1 MTYSASVST
10 EEKIAVR
17 GRSVDIFYYIATALL
32 FLFVFYFL
40 FLRIMNFEMRRDEQ
54 LYVPP
59 IRLLNDH
66 ALYSD
71 FFYNHPPGSAWYFY
85 GIGKLV
91 EPSHLL
97 LSGRVGVFLAWI
109 LFAAVVAGVVHAL
122 TRSAWATVCVVIVSL
137 VNELF
142 LTQTGVSAT
151 NNFLPW
157 PFAFLGLSLFLFAL
171 RNERHRAA
179 LVALAGFFL
188 ALAVSFKLSA
198 VAFIP
203 AVAVAAFLLPRSL
216 NLKDR
221 IVQVAGPLLIGGLV
235 GGAPILVYLVRAPE
249 LFIAHVV
256 RYHTGPHPQYWRLM
270 SGDGEGGAMS
280 LAQKLAL
287 AQEIWFAPAVAVTLA
302 ALLAVAFIV
311 FARRTETRRTETGHA
326 EDEVAEPRVRMGE
339 ILVLAGVLL
348 CSVALSFVPTPGFPQ
363 YFAPPLVCIPLAL
376 GLLLEALGP
385 GALPMARPILLAAT
399 LVVLAV
405 NAPRLGQYI
414 GKAAHPQ
421 QWTAMRVHGQ
431 GLTIA
436 ERMQE
441 AGVSGKVA
449 TLSPIYPLE
458 GGLDVYP
465 ELATGPFA
473 YRTAAMT
480 SPDLAK
486 YYKMTSPTT
495 IEALFD
501 KDPPAALLLGFEEE
515 LEKPMRAY
523 AESHGYVQSA
533 DLGFKDRYGT
543 PILYLKPGTP

>member
-1 MTYSASVST
+1 MTYPANVSS
-10 EEKIAVR
+10 EEKVSVR
-17 GRSVDIFYYIATALL
+17 GRSVEFFYYLATALF
-32 FLFVFYFL
+32 FLFVSYFL

-66 ALYSD
+66 ALYGD

-91 EPSHLL
+91 EPSYLL

-109 LFAAVVAGVVHAL
+109 LFAVVVAGVVHAL
-122 TRSAWATVCVVIVSL
+122 TRSGWATVCVVVVSL

-171 RNERHRAA
+171 RNERRRAA
-179 LVALAGFFL
+179 LAVLAGFFL

-216 NLKDR
+216 KLKDR
-221 IVQVAGPLLIGGLV
+221 IGQVAGPLMIGGLL
-235 GGAPILVYLVRAPE
+235 GGAPILAYLFRDPE

-287 AQEIWFAPAVAVTLA
+287 AQEIWFAPAVAVALA
-302 ALLAVAFIV
+302 ALLAVALTV
-311 FARRTETRRTETGHA
+311 FARRA
-326 EDEVAEPRVRMGE
+326 ENTAPEPKARIGEV
-339 ILVLAGVLL
+339 LVLAGVLL

-363 YFAPPLVCIPLAL
+363 YFAPPLVCIPLAFA
-376 GLLLEALGP
+376 LLLEALGP
-385 GALPMARPILLAAT
+385 GALPMARPILLAAA

-414 GKAAHPQ
+414 GKATHPQ
-421 QWTAMRVHGQ
+421 QWATMRVHEQ
-431 GLTIA
+431 GMTIA
-436 ERMQE
+436 ERMQA

-458 GGLDVYP
+458 GGLDVYA

-480 SPDLAK
+480 DPELAK
-486 YYKMTSPTT
+486 YYKMASPAT
-495 IEALFD
+495 IEAMFD

-515 LEKPMRAY
+515 LEKPMHAY
-523 AESHGYVQSA
+523 ALSHGYVQSA
-533 DLGFKDRYGT
+533 PLGFKDRYGT
-543 PILYLKPGTP
+543 PTLYLKPGSP